1 MSKPTKLKKMK
12 LNSVDF
18 VRRGANPAADIALYK
33 SYDGVPDEE
42 DDEKQSFFKSLTD
55 SIAGAIKKA
64 FTEEDDSVEYM
75 DVAKAEHDLTTFTDV
90 LGESFSSIMK
100 DDSLSQEE
108 RIEMVQKSTFEFIDT
123 LGDYLSSFDTLE
135 KSFDNPKDSQTAK
148 VTNQLSNIRKGEDAE
163 MKIYEDVDKSLL
175 SPEEAAT
182 LDALVAK
189 ACKTEKAC
197 GSGTVETEKACGKQ
211 TCKKEDMPAG
221 KVNPEK
227 AMEQE
232 EDNSGLPP
240 EVKKALEEVETLKKS
255 YEMREL
261 ESIAKKYEV
270 LGKKASEEAQTLYDL
285 KKSGESNYNAYIA
298 ALDAQVDL
306 VEKSGLFTEIGKSG
320 NFNYSSVAK
329 SEPETKVEAIAKGY
343 MEKDPNMSY
352 ADAVAK
358 AWENNP
364 DLMSAY
370 ENEAGF

>member
-1 MSKPTKLKKMK
+1 MKRPTKLKKMK

-42 DDEKQSFFKSLTD
+42 DEKQSFFKSLTD

-100 DDSLSQEE
+100 DDSLSQES
-108 RIEMVQKSTFEFIDT
+108 RIEMVQKSTSEFIDT
-123 LGDYLSSFDTLE
+123 LDDYLSSFDTLE
-135 KSFDNPKDSQTAK
+135 KSYGYDPKDSQTAN
-148 VTNQLSNIRKGEDAE
+148 VTNQLSNLRKGEDAE

-197 GSGTVETEKACGKQ
+197 GKETCQ
-211 TCKKEDMPAG
+211 KEDMPAG
-221 KVNPEK
+221 KVDPEQ

-232 EDNSGLPP
+232 EDNSELPP
-240 EVKKALEEVETLKKS
+240 AVKKALEEVEELKKS
-255 YEMREL
+255 YEMKEL
-261 ESIAKKYEV
+261 ESVAKKYEI
-270 LGKKASEEAQTLYDL
+270 LGKKASEEAATLYDL

-306 VEKSGLFTEIGKSG
+306 VEKSGMFAEIGKSG
-320 NFNYSSVAK
+320 NYNYSSVAK
-329 SEPETKVEAIAKGY
+329 SEPETQIESIAKGY
-343 MEKDPNMSY
+343 MEKDPNMNY
-352 ADAVAK
+352 VDAIAK

-364 DLMSAY
+364 QLMAAY
-370 ENEAGF
+370 DDSFRG

>member
-33 SYDGVPDEE
+33 SYDGKPDEE
-42 DDEKQSFFKSLTD
+42 DEENQSFFKSLTD

-64 FTEEDDSVEYM
+64 FSDEDTSVEYM

-123 LGDYLSSFDTLE
+123 LDGYISSFDTLE
-135 KSFDNPKDSQTAK
+135 KSFGLSNDSQTA
-148 VTNQLSNIRKGEDAE
+148 VTNNLSNLRKGEDAE

-221 KVNPEK
+221 KVDPAK

-240 EVKKALEEVETLKKS
+240 EVKKALEEVESLKKS

-285 KKSGESNYNAYIA
+285 KKSGEGNYNAYIA

-306 VEKSGLFTEIGKSG
+306 VEKSGMFTEIGKSG

-364 DLMSAY
+364 ELMSAY

>member
-33 SYDGVPDEE
+33 SYDGKPDEE
-42 DDEKQSFFKSLTD
+42 DEENQSFFKSLTD

-64 FTEEDDSVEYM
+64 FSDEDTSVEYM

-123 LGDYLSSFDTLE
+123 LDGYISSFDTLE
-135 KSFDNPKDSQTAK
+135 KSFGLSNDSQTA
-148 VTNQLSNIRKGEDAE
+148 VTNNLSNLRKGEDAE

-221 KVNPEK
+221 KVDPAK

-240 EVKKALEEVETLKKS
+240 EVKKALEEVESLKKS

-261 ESIAKKYEV
+261 ESIAKKYEA

-285 KKSGESNYNAYIA
+285 KKSGEGNYNAYIA

-306 VEKSGLFTEIGKSG
+306 VEKSGMFTEIGKSG

-364 DLMSAY
+364 ELMSAY

>member
-33 SYDGVPDEE
+33 SYDGKPDEE
-42 DDEKQSFFKSLTD
+42 DEENQSFFKSLTD

-64 FTEEDDSVEYM
+64 FSDEDDSVEYM

-100 DDSLSQEE
+100 DDSLSQEQ
-108 RIEMVQKSTFEFIDT
+108 RIEMVQKSTSEFIDT
-123 LGDYLSSFDTLE
+123 LDGYISSFDTLE
-135 KSFDNPKDSQTAK
+135 KSFELSNDSQTA
-148 VTNQLSNIRKGEDAE
+148 VTNNLSNLRKGEDAE

-197 GSGTVETEKACGKQ
+197 GKETCQ
-211 TCKKEDMPAG
+211 KEDMPAG
-221 KVNPEK
+221 KVDPAK

-240 EVKKALEEVETLKKS
+240 EVKKALEEVESLKKS

-270 LGKKASEEAQTLYDL
+270 LGKKASEETQTLYDL
-285 KKSGESNYNAYIA
+285 KKSGEGNYNAYIA

-306 VEKSGLFTEIGKSG
+306 VEKSGMFTEIGKSG

-364 DLMSAY
+364 ELMSAY